1 MLLAWFNTVFPRVSA
16 RHLIMMSAF
25 GWALI
30 GRSALSRGGL
40 LWLSSPVGNQAYLSS
55 IVRFS
60 QRVINIVAIET
71 GFPCTLTIKKWWE
84 KGRGGGG
91 GAPVWYSGLRS
102 ERLFGEKR
110 SLERARLFE
119 EIRYLN
125 MLWRDAWPAE
135 GHTRGLPFFRFN

>member
-16 RHLIMMSAF
+16 CHLIMMSAF

-30 GRSALSRGGL
+30 GRSALCRGGL
-40 LWLSSPVGNQAYLSS
+40 LLSSPVGNQAYLSS
-55 IVRFS
+55 IVRFT

-71 GFPCTLTIKKWWE
+71 GFPCTLAIKKVMGE
-84 KGRGGGG
+84 GREGG

-119 EIRYLN
+119 VIRYFN

-135 GHTRGLPFFRFN
+135 GHTRGLPFSRFN